1 MVFFLNVLN
10 NMYLFNTTGAT
21 SDAGITHPSKVIC
34 TICQKINDYLLTQD
48 IIQLMTLNEV
58 DTRMY

>member
-1 MVFFLNVLN
+1 
-10 NMYLFNTTGAT
+10 MYLFNMTGAT

-58 DTRMY
+58 DTRIY

>member
-1 MVFFLNVLN
+1 
-10 NMYLFNTTGAT
+10 MYLFNTTGAT
-21 SDAGITHPSKVIC
+21 SDAGITRPSKVIC

-58 DTRMY
+58 DTRIY